1 MYCLLGGV
9 LSVLV
14 FSTGLK
20 QKSFFFLNSGI
31 VSV

>member
-14 FSTGLK
+14 FSTGFK
-20 QKSFFFLNSGI
+20 QKSFFLNSGI